1 MLSMTGETGK
11 RRKRGRA
18 TPAWIRR
25 PGRAMSGSSWLA
37 PVLAW
42 LAVLY
47 LKLTFRTNSWVL
59 EPADAMDKVK
69 PHLPVIAA
77 VWHGQHILLPAIPF
91 GLRGSVMISRSLDG
105 EITARIAEAFGARTI
120 RASGGRDRSRTLQK
134 GGMAG
139 FIEMLRALE
148 EGDNVMQT
156 ADIPKGTPRRVGPG
170 IIALAKRSGRPI
182 VPLAVA
188 SSRRRVVKGAWDR
201 ATFNLPFGRSALVV
215 GEALVI
221 APDADDEML
230 EGARQRLEAEMAR
243 ITARAYELTGNPEQ

>member
-1 MLSMTGETGK
+1 M
-11 RRKRGRA
+11 
-18 TPAWIRR
+18 PAWIRR
-25 PGRAMSGSSWLA
+25 PGRAMSGNAWLA

-42 LAVLY
+42 LAVAY
-47 LKLTFRTNSWVL
+47 LKLTFRTNSWVV

-69 PHLPVIAA
+69 PHLPVIAS

-91 GLRGSVMISRSLDG
+91 GLRGAVMISRSLDG
-105 EITARIAEAFGARTI
+105 EVTARVAEAFGAKTI
-120 RASGGRDRSRTLQK
+120 RASGGRDRSRTLKK

-139 FIEMLRALE
+139 FLEMLRALE

-182 VPLAVA
+182 IPLAVA

-201 ATFNLPFGRSALVV
+201 ATFNLPFGRSSLVV
-215 GEALVI
+215 GGALNVP
-221 APDADDEML
+221 PDADEEML
-230 EGARQRLEAEMAR
+230 EKARQQLEAEMTR
-243 ITARAYELTGNPEQ
+243 ITARAYELTGNPE